1 MEKYVKHLTDRQL
14 MERLADDLVEMHRG
28 TYIDLAAWE
37 TGRELVERYYQ
48 VVVDVKIYDKNNKKF
63 SEME

>member
-28 TYIDLAAWE
+28 TYIDLATWE